1 MYEKKSYIKSN
12 PNLKEEDPIEKLNI
26 TLDKLLF
33 SLKNKETFPSTD
45 IDAEINSLEENEE
58 MDQIQ
63 YDEGEDLLN
72 QFENLNNINRN
83 NSNISQEKEKR
94 NKTNNMGDITIIL
107 EKIGKIKEENL
118 NCKNEILEFKVLFEQ
133 MIQTIIEGAMMKEN
147 EVNEKYK
154 KIINKLNKE
163 LELYKQKI
171 NQIDIDYK
179 KKTNSSLQKFNNI
192 INNNK
197 IEKEQIEKNYKETID
212 NLEKEKVKLINEQ
225 NDKNTK
231 FNKLNNDLLSLEK
244 EKQKMIQENN
254 QMKKEINELNYN
266 LNILN
271 KNNQEN
277 IEKITSER
285 DILINQLTQELEKAN
300 NQIKEQNKQLIKSKL
315 KIEELDNFKK
325 ETKNILKQYEKDKT
339 RLNEL
344 EKIFNQFQHLK
355 NENMNTLKDIEKIK
369 NEKMFLNKQN
379 IAQKDL
385 LEKYKNMNNDLNKEK
400 EETKNNIDKL
410 NKEIIELKIS
420 KNKLKNESMNM
431 QIKDESAHKLKKM
444 IENLKKQNKE
454 LEERNNELIKR
465 LDLKEKTGK
474 INKTLLSKERKPLK
488 FENLHK
494 VNLDSFI
501 FKRMKNKKD
510 KFKMA
515 NNIELIT
522 NRLYPKVIKTNA
534 SKENNEKVIIIN
546 KETLQLNNKSLSSSK
561 NKHKKRK

>member
-94 NKTNNMGDITIIL
+94 NKTNNMGDITIFL

-118 NCKNEILEFKVLFEQ
+118 NCKNEILEYKILFEQ

-154 KIINKLNKE
+154 KVINKLNKE

-315 KIEELDNFKK
+315 KIEELDNFQK

-410 NKEIIELKIS
+410 NKEIIELRLS